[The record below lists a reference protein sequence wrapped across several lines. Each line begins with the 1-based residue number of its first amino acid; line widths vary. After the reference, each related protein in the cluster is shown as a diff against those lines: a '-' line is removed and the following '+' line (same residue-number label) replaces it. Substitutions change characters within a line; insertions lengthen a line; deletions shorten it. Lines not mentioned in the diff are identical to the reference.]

1 MVILTEA
8 NLQWKEIGTR
18 LDTTAAAGY
27 LCTETDP
34 SDNCAVI
41 VRG

>member
-8 NLQWKEIGTR
+8 NLQWKEIGFS
-18 LDTTAAAGY
+18 LDTTAAVGY

-34 SDNCAVI
+34 ADNCAV
-41 VRG
+41 VVLG